1 MNHRAVCRGE
11 GVLAIRRQIHVGV
24 AILVLAAVCLGTVFL
39 GAAEA
44 CYGPH
49 ITADIDRT
57 QVYLNETVTITG
69 EVCPAAENKTV
80 RVAYTRPDYTYI
92 EQYVPT
98 DPISGNFTSTQQL
111 DMAGYWNIFAIDG
124 HICDRLFAEVTDPTN
139 PTAPSPTPSVELNYK
154 VNWSVFAVT
163 AVLLSLASVI
173 FYFGTRN
180 KTRKITAIRTFV
192 QVGLVFILF
201 FGIFID
207 HYNYPI
213 PATQLATHELDIAT
227 NVLGVDMPDGL
238 PAPFLACYYP
248 CGRAVTCALWQ
259 IQTYIYPFFDVGG
272 GWGVHYLSDG
282 IARLAVVFGIIILAA
297 VVLGRFFC
305 GWVCPFGL
313 YVDLLTRL
321 RKALR
326 IKRKKVSDK
335 FSQHLHQ
342 LSYVILA
349 LILVL
354 SIAFAS
360 QTLLGTQLVPGTE
373 KGGYI
378 NTYFAAPF
386 CQVCPMKP
394 LCLLAESSVGLM
406 RMEWLWQNT
415 TGQFLEV
422 GFYLTAT
429 NLIILAIVSIAA
441 FFFRRSWCQI
451 CPLGGLIALFNRFP
465 PFKWISGV
473 RLDKVEEKCTKCGVC
488 KRVCP
493 TQVVD
498 VYEKKGG
505 DVANSQCIYCLRCV
519 EMCPQED
526 CLQFKVAGKKVVKSR
541 NWLNKSDTVKLE

>member
-1 MNHRAVCRGE
+1 MWLKIKRQMLLCISIAVVIAAC
-11 GVLAIRRQIHVGV
+11 VLS
-24 AILVLAAVCLGTVFL
+24 AVYVQPSS
-39 GAAEA
+39 A
-44 CYGPH
+44 CYGTC

-57 QVYLNETVTITG
+57 QINLNQTVTVTG
-69 EVCPAAENKTV
+69 QVCPAAENKTV
-80 RVAYTRPDYTYI
+80 RIAYTRPDYTFI
-92 EQYVPT
+92 EQYVLT
-98 DPISGNFTSTQQL
+98 DPQTGNFSSTQQL

-124 HICDRLFAEVTDPTN
+124 HICDRLFATVTDPVN
-139 PTAPSPTPSVELNYK
+139 PNAPSPSPSVDLNYK
-154 VNWSVFAVT
+154 VNYSVVAVT
-163 AVLLSLASVI
+163 AAFLSVGSVI

-192 QVGLVFILF
+192 QIGLIFIIF

-207 HYNYPI
+207 HYYYPI
-213 PATQLATHELDIAT
+213 PAAQISPHEVDIST

-238 PAPFLACYYP
+238 PAPFFGCYYP
-248 CGRAVTCALWQ
+248 CGRTVTCALWQ

-282 IARLAVVFGIIILAA
+282 LLRLAVVFGIIIIAA
-297 VVLGRFFC
+297 VALGRFFC

-313 YVDLLTRL
+313 YLDLMTRL

-326 IKRKKVSDK
+326 IKHRKFSDK
-335 FSQHLHQ
+335 FNQRFHQ
-342 LSYVILA
+342 LGYVILA
-349 LILVL
+349 LIIIV
-354 SIAFAS
+354 SVVFAS
-360 QTLLGTQLVPGTE
+360 QAITGTQLVAGTE

-378 NTYFAAPF
+378 WTYFSAPF

-406 RMEWLWQNT
+406 KMDWLTQNT
-415 TGQFLEV
+415 TGQFFEI
-422 GFYLTAT
+422 GFYLTST
-429 NLIILAIVSIAA
+429 NLIILAIVTAAA

-451 CPLGGLIALFNRFP
+451 CPLGALIALFNRFP

-473 RLDKVEEKCTKCGVC
+473 RLNKVEEKCTKCGIC

-493 TQVVD
+493 TQVKD